1 MSTLQQTLMEWSAE
15 DENRLD
21 LYWRAI
27 EAKAARVN
35 HTDRGAGTYVPRSG
49 PIPVYHFA
57 RDNNLEEGSP
67 EPGYE
72 PLEYDSNGEVCLWAS
87 AGFTDAFRS
96 RYDAPVRCTT
106 TFMDLRDIIEYHTGA
121 PAPWRNDDGTLD
133 PEVYN
138 PFTDDAMLDR
148 ESLDFIS
155 EAPDPATRR
164 ERYMNAMLVAA
175 YSRGLIDDLSWQ
187 ANTKSARLYRTLT
200 LLLAGWT
207 QGVTSGM
214 VLIESDAL
222 PARQ

>member
-35 HTDRGAGTYVPRSG
+35 HTDRGARSYVPRSG

-57 RDNNLEEGSP
+57 YDNSPDDDAGPVEDYTGFDDEGRLCVYTS
-67 EPGYE
+67 
-72 PLEYDSNGEVCLWAS
+72 S
-87 AGFTDAFRS
+87 GFSDAFRA
-96 RYDAPVRCTT
+96 RYCAPVRCVT

-121 PAPWRNDDGTLD
+121 PAPWRNEDGTLD

-138 PFTDDAMLDR
+138 PLTDDAML
-148 ESLDFIS
+148 EPSALEFIA
-155 EAPDPATRR
+155 EAPDPAVRR

-187 ANTKSARLYRTLT
+187 ANTKSARLYDFLRMV
-200 LLLAGWT
+200 LAGWT
-207 QGVTSGM
+207 PPSRVVGM
-214 VLIESDAL
+214 VLIESDMT